1 MTQPRTRTTIL
12 PMSAR
17 RLLLSVVVG
26 VAALL
31 ASMARLLAPS
41 ASERP
46 AAPVDAT
53 RDARVPAPVPQPS
66 PLAGPA
72 LDEGALR
79 ALGDANLAAQIRRV
93 VASLDATG
101 RPPDGVAQG
110 GRRGGSR
117 GTFQNA
123 EGRLP
128 RRAPGYYVESDVWP
142 RGPTGRGALRLI
154 VGRQGEVFFSSDH
167 YRSFVRLR

>member
-1 MTQPRTRTTIL
+1 
-12 PMSAR
+12 MSAR

-31 ASMARLLAPS
+31 ASMARLLAPG
-41 ASERP
+41 APQRP
-46 AAPVDAT
+46 AAPVAAT
-53 RDARVPAPVPQPS
+53 REAPAPAPAGQPS
-66 PLAGPA
+66 SMAGPA

-79 ALGDANLAAQIRRV
+79 ALGDANLVAQIRRV
-93 VASLDATG
+93 VANLDATG
-101 RPPDGVAQG
+101 RPPEGVAQG
-110 GRRGGSR
+110 GRRGGPR
-117 GTFQNA
+117 GAFQNA

-142 RGPTGRGALRLI
+142 RGPAGRGALRLV